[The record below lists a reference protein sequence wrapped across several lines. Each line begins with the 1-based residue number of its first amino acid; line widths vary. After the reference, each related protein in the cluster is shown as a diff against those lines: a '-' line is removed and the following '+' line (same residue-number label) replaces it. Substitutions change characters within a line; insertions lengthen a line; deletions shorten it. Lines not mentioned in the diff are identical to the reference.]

1 MPQMNISINGQSYLI
16 ACNAGEED
24 RLRALAG
31 MVDEH
36 VRQLAEN
43 VGQIGESK
51 LLLMAAI
58 LLADELSEAGNNG
71 ASVSEGA
78 AIHALESATSRIQGI
93 AAGL

>member
-1 MPQMNISINGQSYLI
+1 MPQMNISINGQSYVI

-24 RLRALAG
+24 RLKALAG
-31 MVDEH
+31 MVDGH

-58 LLADELSEAGNNG
+58 LLADEVSEAGGNG
-71 ASVSEGA
+71 AGSDAA
-78 AIHALESATSRIQGI
+78 AIQALESATSRIQGI
-93 AAGL
+93 AASL

>member
-1 MPQMNISINGQSYLI
+1 MPQMSISINGQSYLI
-16 ACNAGEED
+16 ACNPGEES
-24 RLRALAG
+24 RLKALAQ

-58 LLADELSEAGNNG
+58 LLADELSEAGGSSG
-71 ASVSEGA
+71 ASDNA
-78 AIHALESATSRIQGI
+78 AILALESATSRIQDI
-93 AAGL
+93 AASL